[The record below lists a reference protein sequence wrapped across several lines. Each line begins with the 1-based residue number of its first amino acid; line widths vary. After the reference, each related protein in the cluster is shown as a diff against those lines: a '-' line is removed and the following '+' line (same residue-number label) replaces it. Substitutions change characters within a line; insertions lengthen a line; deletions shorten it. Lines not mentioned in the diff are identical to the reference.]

1 MELNLSKPS
10 WHVFRVLKTRVT
22 QPHQINIACV
32 CGCGLSLFFDLK
44 RTEKGQ
50 DNLTLGGDVFA
61 HCKQFSS

>member
-32 CGCGLSLFFDLK
+32 CRCGWSLFFSSK
-44 RTEKGQ
+44 KAGIGQ

-61 HCKQFSS
+61 HCEQFS